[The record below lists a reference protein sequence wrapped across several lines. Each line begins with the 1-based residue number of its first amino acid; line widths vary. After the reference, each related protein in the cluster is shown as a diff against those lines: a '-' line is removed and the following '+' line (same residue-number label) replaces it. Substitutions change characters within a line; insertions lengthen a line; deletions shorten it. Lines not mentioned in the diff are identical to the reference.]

1 MRLWGIL
8 PEQEWR
14 GQSGKR
20 SKGSDSFA
28 PHTPPPSHLRFL
40 SSSHPRVS
48 LSQTFSPSVQLAQ
61 ILLDSISVP
70 ACLPEPTEEGT
81 LARLPPF
88 PKIHHVKSSQQRNTA
103 HETHI
108 MVFLKTPLWQTRFF
122 FSSPDPPPKTSL
134 LPWFLFAV
142 GRKAA
147 HNGAAMMGSQDLV
160 TANEKS
166 LTSQQTERGAT
177 SPASQSTDQSQT
189 YDTCLI
195 WSLSGHFC
203 LSCRSTVQRLSP
215 ACVFVH

>member
-1 MRLWGIL
+1 MRRWGIR
-8 PEQEWR
+8 PEQERR

-20 SKGSDSFA
+20 SQGSDSFA

-40 SSSHPRVS
+40 SSSRPRVS

-61 ILLDSISVP
+61 TLLDSISVP
-70 ACLPEPTEEGT
+70 ACLLPEPIAGALQKRTEEGT
-81 LARLPPF
+81 LARLPPSCQIQSAKKYGPRDTHYGF
-88 PKIHHVKSSQQRNTA
+88 SQNPPR
-103 HETHI
+103 
-108 MVFLKTPLWQTRFF
+108 QTQFF
-122 FSSPDPPPKTSL
+122 FSSPDPPHKTSL

-147 HNGAAMMGSQDLV
+147 HKGAAMMGSQDLV

-195 WSLSGHFC
+195 
-203 LSCRSTVQRLSP
+203 
-215 ACVFVH
+215 

>member
-1 MRLWGIL
+1 MRRWGIR
-8 PEQEWR
+8 PEQERR

-40 SSSHPRVS
+40 SSSRPRVS
-48 LSQTFSPSVQLAQ
+48 LSQTFSPSVRLAQ
-61 ILLDSISVP
+61 TLLDSISVP
-70 ACLPEPTEEGT
+70 ARLPEPIAGALQKLTEEGT

-108 MVFLKTPLWQTRFF
+108 MVFLKTPPRQTRFF

-147 HNGAAMMGSQDLV
+147 HKGAAMMGSQDLV

-177 SPASQSTDQSQT
+177 SPASQSTDHSQT

-195 WSLSGHFC
+195 
-203 LSCRSTVQRLSP
+203 
-215 ACVFVH
+215 